1 VYNKAVA
8 SFTEHLKYMD
18 SIGYIPFDIC
28 ETHRT
33 GIILS
38 QVDIVFL
45 KKEHPINVVAQ
56 DIINTV
62 GE

>member
-1 VYNKAVA
+1 
-8 SFTEHLKYMD
+8 MD